1 MLASEANWRDNLQM
15 ILAMNKEQADS
26 LREQALKEFPVE
38 ACALM
43 FGKLRTD
50 RADVHKI
57 VSAINKLRSSIRFEV
72 DPMFVY
78 SELTRAEKEG
88 LEFIGIF
95 HSHYAPANPSTT
107 DLQFMRLWG
116 SVVWIILS
124 TIDGKMAAF
133 REIDGALERVKIK
146 R

>member
-1 MLASEANWRDNLQM
+1 M
-15 ILAMNKEQADS
+15 ILVMNKEQADS
-26 LREQALKEFPVE
+26 LKEQALKEFPVE
-38 ACALM
+38 SCALM

-57 VSAINKLRSSIRFEV
+57 VSALNKLRSSIRFEV

-95 HSHYAPANPSTT
+95 HSHYAPANPSTI

-116 SVVWIILS
+116 SVVWLILS

-146 R
+146 I